1 MFKSLFGELGPPED
15 RRSARGAPA
24 DEPEHGFA
32 ATAILQSTDTELNA
46 RGQIVDRHSS
56 DLVVTGSPAQ
66 AIREHFAA
74 SRSDLETATRQITL
88 YDPAS
93 AWASAVIKAL
103 SDAAGGPI
111 ERLHLREHTTLRTLA
126 TIERTTLVRRNED
139 TLKIYNADVRAPGA
153 DTAEIP
159 ITLMERSHLAVVI
172 VGPMQPHAID
182 TMLTTLFEAVRR
194 PSWRCPTLLF
204 MLPPSAV
211 WIANKVG
218 SVIWPPGLQVHVISE
233 SMTGASSVWN
243 AMLGVWNQIKQ
254 QPGWQASAYPAL
266 EGSSGFPIKVS
277 ELDSS
282 HARSLVDMQRAGGPP
297 AAPTTAAAPS
307 VLRVSRHMLD
317 PQRAKQA
324 LTSLLPLEGL
334 LGCALVDATTG
345 LVLAREVRE
354 DQPVDMDLAA
364 AASAQVLRA
373 HRQSARAMG
382 LSEQI
387 DEVMTSA
394 GPRHQVMRTVSR
406 HPELFLVAL
415 LDKQRS
421 NLALAR
427 FQLMEFERGLI

>member
-15 RRSARGAPA
+15 RRSARGSPA

-211 WIANKVG
+211 WIANKIIG
-218 SVIWPPGLQVHVISE
+218 IAWPPPLRVQVLNE
-233 SMTGASSVWN
+233 SLTSASAVWN
-243 AMLGVWNQIKQ
+243 ALLGIWNHVKGQA
-254 QPGWQASAYPAL
+254 GWRTADAPEAATPQGLPITISNLADPPLAPLRAPAREASPSMRMGQAP
-266 EGSSGFPIKVS
+266 
-277 ELDSS
+277 
-282 HARSLVDMQRAGGPP
+282 
-297 AAPTTAAAPS
+297 
-307 VLRVSRHMLD
+307 LD
-317 PQRAKQA
+317 PQRAGRVLEA
-324 LTSLLPLEGL
+324 LGTVQGL
-334 LGCALVDATTG
+334 LGCAVVDSNSG
-345 LVLAREVRE
+345 LVLARHLRE
-354 DQPVDMDLAA
+354 DHAVNLDLAGA
-364 AASAQVLRA
+364 AGTHVLRA
-373 HRQSARAMG
+373 HRLAARNMG
-382 LSEQI
+382 LAGPI
-387 DEVMTSA
+387 DEVITTA
-394 GPRHQVMRTVSR
+394 GMRIQLLRAVAG
-406 HPELFLVAL
+406 HPDLFLFAL
-415 LDKQRS
+415 LDKQS
-421 NLALAR
+421 TNLALAR
-427 FQLMEFERGLI
+427 YKLMEAEKNLA